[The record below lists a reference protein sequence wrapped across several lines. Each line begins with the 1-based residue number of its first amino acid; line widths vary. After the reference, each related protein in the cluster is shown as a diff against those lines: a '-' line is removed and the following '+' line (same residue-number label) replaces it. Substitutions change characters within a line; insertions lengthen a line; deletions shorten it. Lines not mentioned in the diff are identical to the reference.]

1 MSGRPAS
8 LRDLYT
14 SPSTQWDF
22 TPSPSSSGPSSSSSP
37 SAAAS
42 SSKAAAAAAS
52 QKIEWGAPRPTQSP
66 VFDLS
71 PSIGDDP
78 GDIDLRVVVKSLI
91 ASAVLRYATSAIAMP
106 WEVSKLLLQ
115 VQWMPRVPDVPEV
128 LDTEVVDDEEED
140 EMTESLSES
149 YFRDP
154 SDPSTSRAAPRVLQR
169 ERPLVKKPVVE
180 PLEYV
185 IPVGKA
191 DGVWGMIR
199 RISGSRQE
207 GWLSLWKGLLTSCL
221 NDVLSAYLQRHLHHL
236 FQLVIPGPS
245 IYGPV
250 ASHLITGVILSPLD
264 LVRTRLIVQSSMPE
278 HRTYRGPLDALSQ
291 IIDHEGGLTGLYL
304 HPHLLFPA
312 ILDNALRPLISLF
325 LPSFIGRVL
334 GINEDTHPV
343 AWALTEFVSSCAGLL
358 ITLPFETVRR
368 RLQIQTR
375 GGRHLRACVET
386 RPRPY
391 AGVLDTL
398 YRIVAEERSDVPMPA
413 AWTLRPT
420 GTGGEQTTAV
430 VKEELGWLAGTG
442 IGQLYRGFGTG
453 VVASAIV
460 MLLAILAGD
469 DGEAGWAEL

>member
-1 MSGRPAS
+1 MSRPAS

-14 SPSTQWDF
+14 APSTSWDF
-22 TPSPSSSGPSSSSSP
+22 ASNAASGSGT
-37 SAAAS
+37 SASGSAS
-42 SSKAAAAAAS
+42 SSQPSTKV
-52 QKIEWGAPRPTQSP
+52 EWGARRPAQSP

-71 PSIGDDP
+71 PALGDELGVDP
-78 GDIDLRVVVKSLI
+78 GDIDLRALVKNLL
-91 ASAVLRYATSAIAMP
+91 ASAILRYTTSAIAMP

-115 VQWMPRVPDVPEV
+115 VQWMPRVPEVPEV
-128 LDTEVVDDEEED
+128 TEVEDEEEEELD
-140 EMTESLSES
+140 ESLSES

-154 SDPSTSRAAPRVLQR
+154 NDPSSSRASAQVPR
-169 ERPLVKKPVVE
+169 ERPLVKKSVVE
-180 PLEYV
+180 SLEYV

-221 NDVLSAYLQRHLHHL
+221 NDVLSAYLQRQLHHL
-236 FQLVIPGPS
+236 FQTFSPRPS
-245 IYGPV
+245 IYVPV
-250 ASHLITGVILSPLD
+250 ASHLITGVLLSPLD

-278 HRTYRGPLDALSQ
+278 YRTYSGPLDALSQ
-291 IIDHEGGLTGLYL
+291 IIDHEGGVAGIYF

-312 ILDNALRPLISLF
+312 ILDNSLRPLISLF
-325 LPSFIGRVL
+325 LPSFLGRVL
-334 GINEDTHPV
+334 GINEDANPV

-391 AGVLDTL
+391 AGVVDAL
-398 YRIVAEERSDVPMPA
+398 YRIVSEERSDVPVPA
-413 AWTLRPT
+413 TWTLRPRA
-420 GTGGEQTTAV
+420 TGGEATTAV

-442 IGQLYRGFGTG
+442 VGQLYRGFGTG

-469 DGEAGWAEL
+469 DGDGGWAEL